1 MSEAASASEAG
12 SMIEVDGAGVA
23 FERTWVFRRL
33 SFKLARG
40 ETLAILGRNGRG
52 KTTLLR
58 ALLGLQRWSEGGA
71 RVGGAIGYVPQ
82 SGRLPFA
89 YSVLDVVLMGR
100 ARHLGMFAVP
110 GAPDYQVAR
119 DALDALGMLS
129 FETRRIDELSGGE
142 RQLVLIA
149 RALASE
155 CDLLILDEPASAL
168 DFHNQDV
175 ILSTIRRVSRESRLT
190 VVFASH
196 YPQHAIHVADKAL
209 LMQDVEDHSFGAAAE
224 VMTEAALGRLYG
236 IGMRKV
242 QVSQNGHR
250 ITSLVPVFS

>member
-1 MSEAASASEAG
+1 VTGSEGAIAVE
-12 SMIEVDGAGVA
+12 DAGVA
-23 FERTWVFRRL
+23 FGATWIFRRL
-33 SFKLARG
+33 SFTIARG

-58 ALLGLQRWSEGGA
+58 ALLGLQRWSEGAA
-71 RVGGAIGYVPQ
+71 RVHGAIGYVPQ
-82 SGRLPFA
+82 AGSVPFA
-89 YSVLDVVLMGR
+89 YAVLDVVLMGR

-110 GAPDYQVAR
+110 GERDYQVAR
-119 DALDALGMLS
+119 AALDALGILS
-129 FETRRIDELSGGE
+129 FATRRIDELSGGE

-155 CDLLILDEPASAL
+155 CDVLILDEPASAL

-175 ILSTIRRVSRESRLT
+175 ILSTIRQVSHDRGLT

-209 LMQDVEDHSFGAAAE
+209 LMQDCDHQAFGAAAA
-224 VMTEAALGRLYG
+224 VMTEEALERLYG
-236 IGMRKV
+236 IAMRKV
-242 QVSQNGHR
+242 ELSRNGDR
-250 ITSLVPVFS
+250 ITSLVPLFS

>member
-1 MSEAASASEAG
+1 MPGAG
-12 SMIEVDGAGVA
+12 AVIEVEEAGVA
-23 FERTWVFRRL
+23 FGGTWIFRHL
-33 SFKLARG
+33 SFTIPRG

-71 RVGGAIGYVPQ
+71 RLAGAIGYVPQ
-82 SGRLPFA
+82 SANVPFA
-89 YSVLDVVLMGR
+89 YSVLDIVLMGR

-110 GAPDYQVAR
+110 GEPDYRAAR
-119 DALDALGMLS
+119 AALDTLGMLS
-129 FETRRIDELSGGE
+129 FAARRIDELSGGE

-155 CDLLILDEPASAL
+155 CDVLILDEPASAL

-175 ILSTIRRVSRESRLT
+175 ILSTIRQVCRNRGLT

-209 LMQDVEDHSFGAAAE
+209 LMQDVDHYAFGAAAT
-224 VMTEAALGRLYG
+224 VMTEEALGRLYG
-236 IGMRKV
+236 IAMRKV
-242 QVSQNGHR
+242 QVGLNGHR

>member
-1 MSEAASASEAG
+1 
-12 SMIEVDGAGVA
+12 MIEVEGAGVA
-23 FERTWVFRRL
+23 FGATWIFRRL
-33 SFKLARG
+33 SFTIARA

-58 ALLGLQRWSEGGA
+58 ALLGLQRWSEGAA
-71 RVGGAIGYVPQ
+71 RIAGAIGYVPQ
-82 SGRLPFA
+82 SGSVPFA

-110 GAPDYQVAR
+110 GERDYQAAR
-119 DALDALGMLS
+119 AALDALGMLA
-129 FETRRIDELSGGE
+129 FAPRRIDELSGGE
-142 RQLVLIA
+142 RQLILIA

-155 CDLLILDEPASAL
+155 CDVLILDEPASAL
-168 DFHNQDV
+168 DFHNQDL
-175 ILSTIRRVSRESRLT
+175 ILSTIRRVSRERGLT

-209 LMQDVEDHSFGAAAE
+209 LMYDVEQQAFGPAAA
-224 VMTEAALGRLYG
+224 VMTEEALGELYG
-236 IGMRKV
+236 IAMRKV
-242 QVSQNGHR
+242 QVGRDGHR